1 MKTPILLASLLL
13 SAAGAFGADPAV
25 SQAEALKAHFG
36 DDLHDNQGNKVD
48 LAKLQ
53 GKAVGIYYSAHWCP
67 PCRAFTPTLVDF
79 RNKYADQFEVVF
91 VSSDRDDAAMK
102 KYIEEAKMPWM
113 TVTRGGD
120 VADALDEKYDV
131 TGIPTLVILKAD
143 GSLLTRDGRA
153 LVTAGVDGT
162 LLNDPAAKIET
173 VEEEYNCGKCSK
185 THTRKVT
192 KLVKGDKA

>member
-13 SAAGAFGADPAV
+13 AAAGAFAAEPAA

-48 LAKLQ
+48 LAKLN

-91 VSSDRDDAAMK
+91 VSADRDDASMK
-102 KYIEEAKMPWM
+102 KYIEEAKMPWL
-113 TVTRGGD
+113 TVTREGK
-120 VADALDEKYDV
+120 VAEALDEKYEV

-153 LVTAGVDGT
+153 LVSSGVDGT
-162 LLNDPAAKIET
+162 LLNDPSAKIES
-173 VEEEYNCGKCSK
+173 VEEEYNCGKCNK

>member
-13 SAAGAFGADPAV
+13 AATGAFAAEPSA
-25 SQAEALKAHFG
+25 SQTEALKAHFG

-48 LAKLQ
+48 LAKLN

-91 VSSDRDDAAMK
+91 VSADRDDASMK
-102 KYIEEAKMPWM
+102 KYIEEAKMPWL
-113 TVTRGGD
+113 TVTREGD
-120 VADALDEKYDV
+120 VAEALDEKYEV

-153 LVTAGVDGT
+153 LVSSGVDGT
-162 LLNDPAAKIET
+162 LLNDPSAKIET
-173 VEEEYNCGKCSK
+173 VEEEYNCGKCNK
-185 THTRKVT
+185 THKRKVT
-192 KLVKGDKA
+192 KLVKGDKT

>member
-13 SAAGAFGADPAV
+13 TAVGAFAAEPAA
-25 SQAEALKAHFG
+25 SQAESLKAHFG

-48 LAKLQ
+48 LAKLS

-67 PCRAFTPTLVDF
+67 PCKKFTPVLVDF

-102 KYIEEAKMPWM
+102 KYIEEAKMPWL
-113 TVTRGGD
+113 TVTREGK
-120 VADALDEKYDV
+120 VAEALDEKYEV

-153 LVTAGVDGT
+153 LVTAGVDGS

-173 VEEEYNCGKCSK
+173 VEEEYNCGKCNK